1 MASSSFPLEIQELR
15 RPGNVYKINV
25 KWFTSIKDIKDQ
37 LHKEV
42 NYPPS
47 RMQLYHSSSS
57 KGLRNQTTLH
67 DLGITHGG
75 FVLRLALVL
84 TSSPQYLLLPSKD
97 VRLDQNCENMLRQV
111 REGLRCGHRPSKTD
125 MLDCTGGVYF
135 LKGSTNMPFAVFKP
149 NDEEQGMPNNPK
161 GHAGNGEQG
170 LRMFSK
176 PGEGYIR
183 ETASY
188 IMDFGNF
195 CRVPATTIV
204 HCEHDA
210 FHYPRQV
217 RGESHMYPKLGSLQQ
232 FVPAGDTFED
242 ISPSMV
248 GVLEL
253 QRVALLDMRL
263 LNGDRNASNL
273 LAIRRPPGQ
282 GSRGTVQ
289 GVGQQGRGLP
299 RADNGHARKY
309 SRSSSLGTTASS
321 EGTREEMDLDE
332 FLDPDFRHDRY
343 SGNTGASARSG
354 AGGSGSGGS
363 GSGSSSDSRYSDQYQ
378 LVPIDHGYCFPQQ
391 LRIDELDWTWFHCP
405 HVAVEVQ
412 PEIKEYINSL
422 DIEQQIYD
430 LTNQVPMSEDQL
442 FLLRVSHAL
451 LKEGINAGLT
461 LRDLAGLIARTEEDV
476 PSTLENIIAS
486 AEDNAQRTIEM
497 RARRRGGGSPSYR

>member
-1 MASSSFPLEIQELR
+1 
-15 RPGNVYKINV
+15 
-25 KWFTSIKDIKDQ
+25 
-37 LHKEV
+37 
-42 NYPPS
+42 
-47 RMQLYHSSSS
+47 
-57 KGLRNQTTLH
+57 
-67 DLGITHGG
+67 
-75 FVLRLALVL
+75 
-84 TSSPQYLLLPSKD
+84 
-97 VRLDQNCENMLRQV
+97 
-111 REGLRCGHRPSKTD
+111 

-135 LKGSTNMPFAVFKP
+135 LKGATNLPFAVFKP

-188 IMDFGNF
+188 IMDYGNF

-210 FHYPRQV
+210 FHYPRQ
-217 RGESHMYPKLGSLQQ
+217 RHGQSHMYPKLGSLQQ

-263 LNGDRNASNL
+263 LNG
-273 LAIRRPPGQ
+273 
-282 GSRGTVQ
+282 
-289 GVGQQGRGLP
+289 
-299 RADNGHARKY
+299 HAP
-309 SRSSSLGTTASS
+309 A
-321 EGTREEMDLDE
+321 
-332 FLDPDFRHDRY
+332 
-343 SGNTGASARSG
+343 
-354 AGGSGSGGS
+354 GSGSGPG
-363 GSGSSSDSRYSDQYQ
+363 SRYSDQYE

-412 PEIKEYINSL
+412 PEIKAYINSL
-422 DIEQQIYD
+422 DIEQQIAD

-442 FLLRVSHAL
+442 FLLRVAHSL

-461 LRDLAGLIARTEEDV
+461 LRDLAGLIAR
-476 PSTLENIIAS
+476 
-486 AEDNAQRTIEM
+486 
-497 RARRRGGGSPSYR
+497 